1 MTDTEKGLTMKSI
14 SLEVPFMGEGKK
26 LRKYDPEFKQE
37 VLRLVAE
44 GRSAIEVAHDLGI
57 TPDIIYAWRRKEK
70 RLVGAVAFAA
80 SGGKAL
86 TGEEELKALREEL
99 ATTKRERD
107 ILKKALA
114 IFSKEPQNH

>member
-1 MTDTEKGLTMKSI
+1 
-14 SLEVPFMGEGKK
+14 MGEGKK

-70 RLVGAVAFAA
+70 RLIGAVAFAA
-80 SGGKAL
+80 SGGKTL

-107 ILKKALA
+107 ILKKGLA
-114 IFSKEPQNH
+114 IFSKETHNH

>member
-1 MTDTEKGLTMKSI
+1 MEQR
-14 SLEVPFMGEGKK
+14 KK
-26 LRKYDPEFKQE
+26 QRKYDPEFKQE

-44 GRSAIEVAHDLGI
+44 GRSAIEVARDLGI

-80 SGGKAL
+80 SGGKTL

-99 ATTKRERD
+99 TTTKRERD